1 MPKDYLSMNNC
12 CNFAENI
19 DYECIEFLYTTKI
32 TDYSLNLHIVR
43 YLSECGVDSMEFG
56 TDECR

>member
-1 MPKDYLSMNNC
+1 MNNC